1 MENKPQAGQAG
12 AQEDELGDMISEEL
26 AHGGAHYLS
35 LGLDCN
41 VSIMEYREQVSY
53 LFSALRR
60 DGWLISPPAFDPH
73 N

>member
-1 MENKPQAGQAG
+1 MAEGQASVHF
-12 AQEDELGDMISEEL
+12 EELGEAISEEI

-41 VSIMEYREQVSY
+41 VSIMEYRDQASY
-53 LFSALRR
+53 LFSALRK

>member
-1 MENKPQAGQAG
+1 MARQAG
-12 AQEDELGDMISEEL
+12 AQEDKLGDVISEEI

-53 LFSALRR
+53 LF
-60 DGWLISPPAFDPH
+60 
-73 N
+73 